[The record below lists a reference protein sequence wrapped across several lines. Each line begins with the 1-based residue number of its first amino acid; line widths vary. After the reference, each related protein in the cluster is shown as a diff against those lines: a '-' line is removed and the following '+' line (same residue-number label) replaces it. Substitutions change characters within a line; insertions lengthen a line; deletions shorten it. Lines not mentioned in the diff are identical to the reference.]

1 MVDKKNAR
9 FLWISPF
16 GPLVTIRI
24 KEISRRLFEK
34 GINPIILTHK
44 LQKKEISK
52 FTTEDNKLQYI
63 HFQNHLF
70 FNKNSK
76 SFKFLRESM
85 LKIAFFLGGMP
96 FLYPDVKSF
105 LKKNKDIDFIY
116 ATGPLYF
123 THMLGYLLK
132 RKFRC
137 KLVVEYTDPWS
148 FNPYSKQSKRGIS
161 RKINYIIEKK
171 ILKSADIVV
180 SLSDFLN
187 SNLKTNF
194 EFIKSKPVIAIEDGL
209 TLQELKEF
217 PKKDDKK
224 IVITYAGKIYGRRN
238 IYPLFK
244 LVSDLNKEHFF
255 DDFNL
260 LFKIYGSY
268 PKELFEKILHKLKIR
283 NFFYLGGFVPRS
295 EILEEIM
302 KCNLALHIGEN
313 LDYPTTAFKVW
324 EYLGCRKKILFLN
337 LDNSYRSNFIRK
349 NNLGVVIP
357 IDDLEKSKEIF
368 RDLLLNIRNNRF
380 DFSINEK
387 VLKSFSWDSRAEKFY
402 QSIITK
408 LVK

>member
-1 MVDKKNAR
+1 MNDKKNIK

-24 KEISRRLFEK
+24 KEISSLLLEK
-34 GINPIILTHK
+34 GITPIILTHK
-44 LQKKEISK
+44 LKKKEISDDK
-52 FTTEDNKLQYI
+52 SNLYYL
-63 HFQNHLF
+63 HFQNPLF
-70 FNKNSK
+70 YNFKSK
-76 SFKFLRESM
+76 ILKYVREAFV
-85 LKIAFFLGGMP
+85 KIAFFLGGMP
-96 FLYPDVKSF
+96 FLFSDVKDF

-123 THMLGYLLK
+123 THILGYLLK

-148 FNPYSKQSKRGIS
+148 FNPYSKRHKRGIS
-161 RKINYIIEKK
+161 RKIDYIIEKK

-180 SLSDFLN
+180 SLSSFLN
-187 SNLKTNF
+187 SSLKTNF
-194 EFIKSKPVIAIEDGL
+194 EFIKTKPVIAIEDGL

-217 PKKDDKK
+217 PKKEDDK
-224 IVITYAGKIYGRRN
+224 IVITYAGNIYGRRN

-255 DDFNL
+255 NDFNL
-260 LFKIYGSY
+260 LFKIYGRY
-268 PKELFEKILHKLKIR
+268 PKELFERILHKLKIR

-295 EILEEIM
+295 VILQEIM

-337 LDNSYRSNFIRK
+337 LDNSYRSNFIRE

-357 IDDLEKSKEIF
+357 IDNLEKGKEIF
-368 RDLLLNIRNNRF
+368 RDLLLNIRNKRF
-380 DFSINEK
+380 DFSIDEN

-402 QSIITK
+402 QNIITK
-408 LVK
+408 LIK